1 MPRKPRNHNPF
12 STLLLPVLLLGAGLG
27 PAGAEAA
34 PRRAT
39 YVDASSY
46 LQDEV
51 DFEAWFTLRRQLR
64 LNFDAICGDTFCEGD
79 YTNIQALRFVCSVQ
93 RLTGRV
99 GECAWS
105 FAASEESV
113 DPARGRI
120 GLDAPAWLC
129 RSPLAPGTTIEALL
143 DALQG
148 EEPLYAALPGTA
160 LTLYD
165 GLVDCL

>member
-1 MPRKPRNHNPF
+1 MPRTPTPF
-12 STLLLPVLLLGAGLG
+12 TSLVLSVLLLGAGLA

-34 PRRAT
+34 PRRPI
-39 YVDASSY
+39 YVDAASY
-46 LQDEV
+46 LQDEA
-51 DFEAWFTLRRQLR
+51 DFEAWFTLRRRLR

-79 YTNIQALRFVCSVQ
+79 YTNIQALRYVCSVQ

-99 GECAWS
+99 GQCAWS
-105 FAASEESV
+105 FAASEETV
-113 DPARGRI
+113 DPAHGRI

-148 EEPLYAALPGTA
+148 EEPLYAPLPGTA